1 MELTRSFPTGVTILR
16 VIGIARWLAWGWMVA
31 VVAFSG
37 DAVRHPV
44 VAWLS
49 VAAGLALATVSTW
62 WMRVVTGVA
71 DVAGLRRRP
80 RARTRWR

>member
-1 MELTRSFPTGVTILR
+1 MTILR
-16 VIGIARWLAWGWMVA
+16 VLGIVRWLAWGWMVA

-49 VAAGLALATVSTW
+49 VAAGLALADGQH
-62 WMRVVTGVA
+62 VVDA
-71 DVAGLRRRP
+71 LVAGRG
-80 RARTRWR
+80 